1 MMARVFDG
9 QAERVSRDDI
19 PDNITLYWL
28 TNTAVSSSRLY
39 WENRFAV
46 FAPKGVTIPV
56 AVSAFPTEL
65 YTCPRSSSR
74 CGPRRLRWTGGATTT
89 LPALQGSWPV
99 LKGRPATSDLPI
111 ATNQY
116 QRPMETVIAEWLHF
130 AGASHAKIFSRRY
143 GTAQ

>member
-19 PDNITLYWL
+19 PDKITLYWL

-46 FAPKGVTIPV
+46 FPPKGVTIPV

-74 CGPRRLRWTGGATTT
+74 CGPRRLRWTGG
-89 LPALQGSWPV
+89 
-99 LKGRPATSDLPI
+99 RDD
-111 ATNQY
+111 
-116 QRPMETVIAEWLHF
+116 
-130 AGASHAKIFSRRY
+130 HAPRAPGKLARVE
-143 GTAQ
+143 G